1 VDSLD
6 ADSLDARD
14 HTMRCP
20 QRRLRRLRRGA
31 AVGSALGFTA
41 FAVLAAQHAVG
52 SSKRTAAAP
61 ASPAV
66 ARRTAYFDQQAD
78 SFAFGDAASA
88 PPPLAQTNVS

>member
-1 VDSLD
+1 V
-6 ADSLDARD
+6 DSLDARD
-14 HTMRCP
+14 HIMRRQ

-66 ARRTAYFDQQAD
+66 ARRIAYFDQRAD
-78 SFAFGDAASA
+78 GFAFGDVASA
-88 PPPLAQTNVS
+88 PPPVAQTNVS